1 MTNLIKSII
10 NQTTRIYK
18 EDMTLICELTE
29 ATVEEKENYIK
40 FYNNDETKYLDKEGN
55 ELKNTDVFSNNSIF
69 ATKNEQG
76 QWGFVDK
83 LGNIVVDYQYEKV
96 TEVNE
101 YGYAGIKKDGKWGV
115 VDSQGQVVLTPTYD
129 LQEEIN
135 PIFMGRY
142 RQVTYGFGEIYFE
155 DLTT

>member
-1 MTNLIKSII
+1 MLL
-10 NQTTRIYK
+10 Y
-18 EDMTLICELTE
+18 
-29 ATVEEKENYIK
+29 
-40 FYNNDETKYLDKEGN
+40 
-55 ELKNTDVFSNNSIF
+55 FSNGL
-69 ATKNEQG
+69 AGVEKDG
-76 QWGFVDK
+76 KYGYVDK
-83 LGNIVVDYQYEKV
+83 KGNIVVDYQYEKV

-142 RQVTYGFGEIYFE
+142 HQVTYGFGEIYFE